1 MTDKKCV
8 LETARKVLRIE
19 SEAVSALISRL
30 DDNFERAVEIILSSA
45 GKVVVTGMGKSGII
59 GQKIASTLAS
69 TGTSAL
75 FLHPAEGVHGDLG
88 VLMKS
93 DVLIALSNSG
103 ETEEILRLIPA
114 VKRLGTPMIIMTGNT
129 GSTLAGYS
137 ESVLDT
143 GVAEEAYPLGLA
155 PTSSTTA
162 ATAMGDALA
171 VALLEQRGFN
181 AEDFASLHPAG
192 SLGKKLKKVTEYM
205 QTGSDIPRVAP
216 GTPMKE
222 TILEMTKK
230 RLGVTGVFEDDKL
243 VGIVTDGDLRRALEH
258 GDEVFLKWAGDI
270 MTHNPKVIE
279 ETALVE
285 SALNIMDEYSIT
297 SIFVVAADGATV
309 LGIVHLHD
317 LIKAGVL

>member
-8 LETARKVLRIE
+8 LETARRVLRIE
-19 SEAVSALISRL
+19 SEAVAALISRL
-30 DDNFERAVEIILSSA
+30 DDNFERAVEIIMNA
-45 GKVVVTGMGKSGII
+45 TGKVVVTGMGKSGII

-93 DVLIALSNSG
+93 DVLIAMSNSG
-103 ETEEILRLIPA
+103 ETEEILRLMPA
-114 VKRLGTPMIIMTGNT
+114 VKRLGAPMIVMTGNT
-129 GSTLAGYS
+129 TSSLAGYGDS
-137 ESVLDT
+137 TLDI
-143 GVAEEAYPLGLA
+143 GVAEEACPLGLA

-171 VALLEQRGFN
+171 VALLERRGFN

-192 SLGKKLKKVTEYM
+192 SLGKKLKKVTDYM

-216 GTPMKE
+216 STPMKD
-222 TILEMTKK
+222 TILEMTNK

-243 VGIVTDGDLRRALEH
+243 VGIVTDGDLRRALER
-258 GDEVFLKWAGDI
+258 GDEVFLKWASDI
-270 MTHNPKVIE
+270 MNHNPKVIE
-279 ETALVE
+279 SNSLVE
-285 SALNIMDEYSIT
+285 SALKLMDEYSIT
-297 SIFVVAADGATV
+297 SIFVVTGDDATV
-309 LGIVHLHD
+309 VGIVHLHD